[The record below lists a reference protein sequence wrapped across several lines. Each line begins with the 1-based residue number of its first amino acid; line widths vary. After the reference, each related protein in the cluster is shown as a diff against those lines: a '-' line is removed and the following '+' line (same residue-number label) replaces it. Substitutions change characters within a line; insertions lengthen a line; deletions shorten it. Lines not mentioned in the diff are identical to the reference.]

1 MKEIREGTAKNQLT
15 EKLLNKSADREGT
28 TTKPADIS
36 RGEGNTE
43 MNLEGCLSGGAV
55 SRE

>member
-43 MNLEGCLSGGAV
+43 MNLKAV
-55 SRE
+55 